1 MPDELEIDL
10 SNTTTLFYKDKN
22 GAIKQLNVKQ
32 PINPMQIKFSLEDL
46 QLLGKTISKYLRE
59 DAL

>member
-1 MPDELEIDL
+1 MSDELEIDL
-10 SNTTTLFYKDKN
+10 SNTTVLFYKDKN